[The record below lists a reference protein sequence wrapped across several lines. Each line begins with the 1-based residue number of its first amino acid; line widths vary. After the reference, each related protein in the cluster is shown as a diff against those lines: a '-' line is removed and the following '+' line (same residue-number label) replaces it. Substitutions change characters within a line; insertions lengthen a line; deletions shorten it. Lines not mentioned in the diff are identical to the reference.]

1 MKSKRI
7 TSIKIRPRALDQVN
21 SGIHMKSKKITSISI
36 LVALSIVAGY
46 FIHFPILPQAP
57 FLLYDPGSVFLLIGS
72 FKLGPKI
79 GVLMS
84 LITALLFALISG
96 QGGPYGALMN
106 FLATGTFVFVSSQ
119 IYFLYH
125 SKKGAILG
133 LILGT
138 LAMTLIMV
146 PANLIITPLYLG
158 VNRNIV
164 VNLLIPAILPFNLL
178 KGMIS
183 GVLTFI
189 LYKRLYPLII
199 SK

>member
-7 TSIKIRPRALDQVN
+7 TSIGL
-21 SGIHMKSKKITSISI
+21 

-57 FLLYDPGSVFLLIGS
+57 FLLYDPGNVFLLIGS
-72 FKLGPKI
+72 FKLGPKVGI
-79 GVLMS
+79 LMS
-84 LITALLFALISG
+84 LITAMLFAFITG

-119 IYFLYH
+119 IYVLH
-125 SKKGAILG
+125 HNKKGAILG

-138 LAMTLIMV
+138 LAMSFIMV
-146 PANLIITPLYLG
+146 PANLLITPLYLG
-158 VNRNIV
+158 VNRDIV
-164 VNLLIPAILPFNLL
+164 VKMLIPAIIPFNLL
-178 KGMIS
+178 KGIIS
-183 GVLTFI
+183 GFITLI

-199 SK
+199 NK

>member
-1 MKSKRI
+1 MKTKRI
-7 TSIKIRPRALDQVN
+7 TSIGL
-21 SGIHMKSKKITSISI
+21 
-36 LVALSIVAGY
+36 LVALSVVAGY

-72 FKLGPKI
+72 FKLGPKT
-79 GVLMS
+79 GLLMCF
-84 LITALLFALISG
+84 LTAMIFALITG

-106 FLATGTFVFVSSQ
+106 FLATGTLVFVSSQ
-119 IYFLYH
+119 IYFLH
-125 SKKGAILG
+125 HNKKGAILG
-133 LILGT
+133 ISLGT

-158 VNRNIV
+158 VDRGIIV
-164 VNLLIPAILPFNLL
+164 NMLIPAIIPFNLL
-178 KGMIS
+178 KGIIS
-183 GVLTFI
+183 GFITFI

>member
-7 TSIKIRPRALDQVN
+7 TSIGL
-21 SGIHMKSKKITSISI
+21 
-36 LVALSIVAGY
+36 LVALSLIAGY

-57 FLLYDPGSVFLLIGS
+57 FLLYDPGSVFLMIGS
-72 FKLGPKI
+72 FKLGPKL

-84 LITALLFALISG
+84 LIAAVLFALITG

-125 SKKGAILG
+125 NKKGAILG

-158 VNRNIV
+158 VSRDIV
-164 VNLLIPAILPFNLL
+164 IKMLIPAILPFNLL